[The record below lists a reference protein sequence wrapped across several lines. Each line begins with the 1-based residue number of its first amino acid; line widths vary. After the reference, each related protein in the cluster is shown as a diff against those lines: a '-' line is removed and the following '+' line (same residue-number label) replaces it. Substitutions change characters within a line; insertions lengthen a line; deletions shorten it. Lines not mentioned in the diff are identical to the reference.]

1 MSHST
6 KMRRAAAV
14 AVSAFTVLALSAPL
28 AQAGPRERNL
38 RSEAPRDLKIG
49 SAVWGQRDLLDY
61 NRKNRTEFQRILD
74 AEFNSLTPEN
84 DMKWAEVH
92 PEPDVYDFS
101 GADAVVAFARRN
113 HQEVRGHTLLWH
125 SQNPQW
131 VIDASATW
139 TCDEARDVLEDHIRT
154 VVGRYA
160 GKVYEWDVANEIFQ
174 DDWDTGGVRLRTE
187 ANPFLKA
194 CAEDPVALIGDAFR
208 WAHEADPKAV
218 LFLNDYNAE
227 GINNKTNA
235 YYALAQELL
244 ADGAP
249 LQGFGAQGHL
259 SLMYGFDE
267 SIQANFERFAALG
280 LKVAVT
286 EADVRMP
293 LGEDGEPDADTDRA
307 AGRALRQDARGV
319 PQRARLHELHG
330 VGLRRRAF
338 VGPGRLPRGL
348 RDDHDRGL
356 REEAGVLRAARE
368 PQGRHPRQVPAHAA
382 GTQQVRPLGWRRR
395 WRVGLARPTRHRLSL
410 PGQPGRAADRR
421 AGGRGRGLSDRRPLV
436 QHAVVGWLVRP

>member
-1 MSHST
+1 MSHPT
-6 KMRRAAAV
+6 TMRRVAAV
-14 AVSAFTVLALSAPL
+14 AASAITALALSVPA
-28 AQAGPRERNL
+28 AQAARPEPTL

-49 SAVWGQRDLLDY
+49 SAVWGQRDLIGYD
-61 NRKNRTEFQRILD
+61 RKHPTEFQRILA

-92 PEPDVYDFS
+92 PEPGVYDFS
-101 GADAVVAFARRN
+101 GADAVVAFAQAN
-113 HQEVRGHTLLWH
+113 GQEVRGHTLLWH

-131 VIDASATW
+131 VIDGSATW
-139 TCDEARDVLEDHIRT
+139 TCQEARDVLEDHITT

-160 GKVYEWDVANEIFQ
+160 GEIYQWDVVNEIFQ

-194 CAEDPVALIGDAFR
+194 CAADPVALIGDAFR
-208 WAHEADPKAV
+208 WAHAADPEAV

-244 ADGAP
+244 ADGVP
-249 LQGFGAQGHL
+249 LGGFGAQGHL

-280 LKVAVT
+280 LQVAIT

-293 LGEDGEPDADTDRA
+293 LGDDGEPTAEQI
-307 AGRALRQDARGV
+307 ALQAERYDKMLQACIN
-319 PQRARLHELHG
+319 
-330 VGLRRRAF
+330 
-338 VGPGRLPRGL
+338 
-348 RDDHDRGL
+348 
-356 REEAGVLRAARE
+356 
-368 PQGRHPRQVPAHAA
+368 VPACTSFTVWGFDDGRSWVPGVFDEGYATIMTEEFEKKPA
-382 GTQQVRPLGWRRR
+382 YYALLESLTDATPGKSPRMAP
-395 WRVGLARPTRHRLSL
+395 GLNR
-410 PGQPGRAADRR
+410 
-421 AGGRGRGLSDRRPLV
+421 
-436 QHAVVGWLVRP
+436 

>member
-6 KMRRAAAV
+6 TMRRVAAV
-14 AVSAFTVLALSAPL
+14 ATSAIAALALSAPL
-28 AQAGPRERNL
+28 AQAAPTEPTL

-49 SAVWGQRDLLDY
+49 SAVWGQRDLLGYD
-61 NRKNRTEFQRILD
+61 RKNPTEFQRILA
-74 AEFNSLTPEN
+74 AEFNSVTPEN
-84 DMKWAEVH
+84 DMKWAEIH
-92 PEPDVYDFS
+92 PEPGVYDFS
-101 GADAVVAFARRN
+101 GADAVVAFAEAN
-113 HQEVRGHTLLWH
+113 NMEVRGHTLLWH

-139 TCDEARDVLEDHIRT
+139 TCEEARAVLEEHITT
-154 VVGRYA
+154 VVSRYA
-160 GKVYEWDVANEIFQ
+160 GQIYEWDVANEIFQ

-208 WAHEADPKAV
+208 WAHQADPTAV

-227 GINNKTNA
+227 GINNKTDA

-293 LGEDGEPDADTDRA
+293 LGEDGEPDAA
-307 AGRALRQDARGV
+307 QIALQAERYDAMLV
-319 PQRARLHELHG
+319 ACLN
-330 VGLRRRAF
+330 
-338 VGPGRLPRGL
+338 
-348 RDDHDRGL
+348 
-356 REEAGVLRAARE
+356 
-368 PQGRHPRQVPAHAA
+368 VPACTSFTVWGFDDGHSWVPGVFPEGYATIMTEEYVKKPA
-382 GTQQVRPLGWRRR
+382 YFALLESLTDATPGKSPRTPP
-395 WRVGLARPTRHRLSL
+395 GLNK
-410 PGQPGRAADRR
+410 
-421 AGGRGRGLSDRRPLV
+421 
-436 QHAVVGWLVRP
+436 

>member
-6 KMRRAAAV
+6 TMRRVAAISVSALTALALAGAAA
-14 AVSAFTVLALSAPL
+14 
-28 AQAGPRERNL
+28 QAHPAEPTL

-49 SAVWGQRDLLDY
+49 SAVWGQRDLLDHDPE
-61 NRKNRTEFQRILD
+61 NPTEFQHILGS
-74 AEFNSLTPEN
+74 EFSSLTPEN

-101 GADAVVAFARRN
+101 GADAVVAFAKAN
-113 HQEVRGHTLLWH
+113 GQEVRGHTLLWH

-139 TCDEARDVLEDHIRT
+139 TCQEARDVLEDHIRT

-160 GKVYEWDVANEIFQ
+160 GEIYEWDVANEIFQ
-174 DDWDTGGVRLRTE
+174 DDWDAGGVRLRTQS
-187 ANPFLKA
+187 NPFLKA
-194 CAEDPVALIGDAFR
+194 CAEDPVALLGDAFR
-208 WAHEADPKAV
+208 WAHEADPQAL

-227 GINNKTNA
+227 GINNKTDA
-235 YYALAQELL
+235 YYALAQDLL

-259 SLMYGFDE
+259 SLQYGFDE

-293 LGEDGEPDADTDRA
+293 LGEDGKPDAEQI
-307 AGRALRQDARGV
+307 ALQAERYDKMLQACLNVPACSSYTVWGFDDARSWVPGV
-319 PQRARLHELHG
+319 FPEGYATIMTEEFQKKPAYHALLESLTDATHATSPRTPP
-330 VGLRRRAF
+330 GLNR
-338 VGPGRLPRGL
+338 
-348 RDDHDRGL
+348 
-356 REEAGVLRAARE
+356 
-368 PQGRHPRQVPAHAA
+368 
-382 GTQQVRPLGWRRR
+382 
-395 WRVGLARPTRHRLSL
+395 
-410 PGQPGRAADRR
+410 
-421 AGGRGRGLSDRRPLV
+421 
-436 QHAVVGWLVRP
+436 

>member
-6 KMRRAAAV
+6 TMRRAAAV
-14 AVSAFTVLALSAPL
+14 AASAITALALSAPL
-28 AQAGPRERNL
+28 ANATPHESTL

-49 SAVWGQRDLLDY
+49 TAVWGQRDLLNYD
-61 NRKNRTEFQRILD
+61 RKHPTQFQRILAD
-74 AEFNSLTPEN
+74 EFSSLTPEN

-92 PEPDVYDFS
+92 PEPGVYDFS
-101 GADAVVAFARRN
+101 GADAVVAFARAN

-131 VIDASATW
+131 VIDASANW
-139 TCDEARDVLEDHIRT
+139 TGDEARDVLEDHIRT

-160 GKVYEWDVANEIFQ
+160 DSVYEWDVANEIFQ
-174 DDWDTGGVRLRTE
+174 DDWDAGGVRLRTE

-194 CAEDPVALIGDAFR
+194 CADDPVALIGDAFR
-208 WAHEADPKAV
+208 WAHEADPDAV

-244 ADGAP
+244 ADGVP
-249 LQGFGAQGHL
+249 LGGFGAQGHL
-259 SLMYGFDE
+259 SLMYGFDD

-293 LGEDGEPDADTDRA
+293 LGEDGQPDAAQIALQAERYDKMLQACLNVPACTSFTVWGFDDGRSWVPGVFPEGYATIMTEDFVKKPAYYALLESLTDATPGKSPRT
-307 AGRALRQDARGV
+307 
-319 PQRARLHELHG
+319 P
-330 VGLRRRAF
+330 
-338 VGPGRLPRGL
+338 PGRNK
-348 RDDHDRGL
+348 
-356 REEAGVLRAARE
+356 
-368 PQGRHPRQVPAHAA
+368 
-382 GTQQVRPLGWRRR
+382 
-395 WRVGLARPTRHRLSL
+395 
-410 PGQPGRAADRR
+410 
-421 AGGRGRGLSDRRPLV
+421 
-436 QHAVVGWLVRP
+436 

>member
-6 KMRRAAAV
+6 TMRRAAAV
-14 AVSAFTVLALSAPL
+14 AASAITALALSAPL
-28 AQAGPRERNL
+28 ANATPHESTL

-49 SAVWGQRDLLDY
+49 TAVWGQRDLLNYD
-61 NRKNRTEFQRILD
+61 RKHPTEFQRILAD
-74 AEFNSLTPEN
+74 EFSSLTPEN

-92 PEPDVYDFS
+92 PEPGVYDFS
-101 GADAVVAFARRN
+101 GADAVVAFARAN

-131 VIDASATW
+131 VIDASANW

-160 GKVYEWDVANEIFQ
+160 DSVYEWDVANEIFQ
-174 DDWDTGGVRLRTE
+174 DDWDAGGVRLRTE

-194 CAEDPVALIGDAFR
+194 CADDPVALIGDAFR
-208 WAHEADPKAV
+208 WAHEADPDAV

-244 ADGAP
+244 ADGVP
-249 LQGFGAQGHL
+249 LGGFGAQGHL
-259 SLMYGFDE
+259 SLMYGFDD

-293 LGEDGEPDADTDRA
+293 LGEDGEPDAAQIALQAERYDKMLQACLNVPACTSFTVWGFDDGRSWVPGVFPEGYATIMTEDFVKKPAYYALLESLTDATPGKSPRT
-307 AGRALRQDARGV
+307 
-319 PQRARLHELHG
+319 P
-330 VGLRRRAF
+330 
-338 VGPGRLPRGL
+338 PGRNK
-348 RDDHDRGL
+348 
-356 REEAGVLRAARE
+356 
-368 PQGRHPRQVPAHAA
+368 
-382 GTQQVRPLGWRRR
+382 
-395 WRVGLARPTRHRLSL
+395 
-410 PGQPGRAADRR
+410 
-421 AGGRGRGLSDRRPLV
+421 
-436 QHAVVGWLVRP
+436 

>member
-1 MSHST
+1 MKRVATVVAS
-6 KMRRAAAV
+6 AV
-14 AVSAFTVLALSAPL
+14 TVFALSVPV
-28 AQAGPRERNL
+28 AQAGHREPTL

-49 SAVWGQRDLLDY
+49 SAVWGQRHLLDY
-61 NRKNRTEFQRILD
+61 NRKHPTEFQRILA

-92 PEPDVYDFS
+92 PEPGVYDFS
-101 GADAVVAFARRN
+101 GADAVVAFARAN

-131 VIDASATW
+131 VVDASADW
-139 TCDEARDVLEDHIRT
+139 TCEEARDVLEDHIRT

-174 DDWDTGGVRLRTE
+174 DDWDAGGVRLRTE

-194 CAEDPVALIGDAFR
+194 CADDPVGLLGDAFR
-208 WAHEADPKAV
+208 WAHEADPKAR

-227 GINNKTNA
+227 GINNKTDA

-259 SLMYGFDE
+259 SLLYGFDE

-293 LGEDGEPDADTDRA
+293 LGDDGEPDAEQIALQAERYDKMLQACVNVSACTSFTVWGFDDGRSWVPGVFPEGYATIMTEDFEKKPAYYALLETLTDATPGTSPRT
-307 AGRALRQDARGV
+307 
-319 PQRARLHELHG
+319 P
-330 VGLRRRAF
+330 
-338 VGPGRLPRGL
+338 PGRN
-348 RDDHDRGL
+348 
-356 REEAGVLRAARE
+356 
-368 PQGRHPRQVPAHAA
+368 
-382 GTQQVRPLGWRRR
+382 
-395 WRVGLARPTRHRLSL
+395 S
-410 PGQPGRAADRR
+410 
-421 AGGRGRGLSDRRPLV
+421 
-436 QHAVVGWLVRP
+436 